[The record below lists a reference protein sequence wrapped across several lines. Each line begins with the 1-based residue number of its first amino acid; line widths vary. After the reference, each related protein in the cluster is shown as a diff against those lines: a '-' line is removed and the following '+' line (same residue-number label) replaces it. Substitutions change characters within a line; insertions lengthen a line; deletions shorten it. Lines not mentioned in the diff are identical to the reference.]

1 MTTAKI
7 YHNPRCSKSR
17 ETLAL
22 LNQNVTD
29 IEIIHYLET
38 PPSPEELEDVLARL
52 AISPRDILRRKE
64 APYKSLNLDN
74 PTLSDQ
80 QLIAII
86 SQNPKLL
93 ERPIVIY
100 GGKAAIGRPPENILE
115 IL

>member
-17 ETLAL
+17 ATLAL
-22 LNQNVTD
+22 LNQKVTD

-38 PPSPEELEDVLARL
+38 PPSPEEIADILARL
-52 AISPRDILRRKE
+52 AIRPRDVLRRNE
-64 APYKSLNLDN
+64 DLYKSLNLDN
-74 PTLSDQ
+74 PTLTDE

-100 GGKAAIGRPPENILE
+100 GNKAAIGRPPETILE

>member
-22 LNQNVTD
+22 LNQNVSD
-29 IEIIHYLET
+29 IEVVNYLET
-38 PPSPEELEDVLARL
+38 PPSPQELADILARL
-52 AISPRDILRRKE
+52 AFRPRDVLRRNE
-64 APYKSLNLDN
+64 ELYKSLNLAD
-74 PTLSDQ
+74 PTLTDE

-100 GGKAAIGRPPENILE
+100 GNKAAIGRPPETILE